1 MWLLSTTRSDEMR
14 TDRGYNCGMNI
25 ITASGDRRIP
35 ALRLLFARFP
45 AEEQEGRVRDALAAN
60 ERGTLHFD
68 HLLLAESDGLP
79 VGSAL
84 AMLQSDGVALVWPP
98 VVSCGAT
105 NPVVVEDLLMS
116 EICSRIDAASA
127 RLGQCLLAPDDD
139 IEAATLGRHGFE
151 RATDMFFMARGIA
164 PEDLT
169 DIDRSNEKIRCEKF
183 TPETTARFVQ
193 LIEQTYQGSLDCA
206 YLNGI
211 RTGDEAIVSHK
222 LSGEFHPDCWSLYTV
237 EGQDAGVAMLNDH
250 PDQDAVELVYIGV
263 APHARGQGLGRRM
276 LQDGIRDAVGRGRA
290 VMFLAVDCENRFA
303 NALYG
308 EFQFAELARRQVML
322 RHPFGLAR

>member
-1 MWLLSTTRSDEMR
+1 
-14 TDRGYNCGMNI
+14 
-25 ITASGDRRIP
+25 
-35 ALRLLFARFP
+35 
-45 AEEQEGRVRDALAAN
+45 
-60 ERGTLHFD
+60 
-68 HLLLAESDGLP
+68 
-79 VGSAL
+79 
-84 AMLQSDGVALVWPP
+84 
-98 VVSCGAT
+98 
-105 NPVVVEDLLMS
+105 
-116 EICSRIDAASA
+116 
-127 RLGQCLLAPDDD
+127 
-139 IEAATLGRHGFE
+139 
-151 RATDMFFMARGIA
+151 MARGIA

-183 TPETTARFVQ
+183 TPETVARFVQ

-237 EGQDAGVAMLNDH
+237 EGHDAGVAMLNDH

-276 LQDGIRDAVGRGRA
+276 LQDCIRDAVGRGRA

-308 EFQFAELARRQVML
+308 EFQFAELARRRVML

>member
-1 MWLLSTTRSDEMR
+1 MQVDL
-14 TDRGYNCGMNI
+14 GYNRGMKI

-68 HLLLAESDGLP
+68 NLLLAESDGMP
-79 VGSAL
+79 VGCAL

-105 NPVVVEDLLMS
+105 NPVVVEDLLMT
-116 EICSRIDAASA
+116 ELCARIDGGAA

-139 IEAATLGRHGFE
+139 IEAATLTRHGFA

-164 PEDLT
+164 PEDVV
-169 DIDRSNEKIRCEKF
+169 DSDRADTKIQRLKF
-183 TPETTARFVQ
+183 TPEISDRFAR

-222 LSGEFHPDCWSLYTV
+222 LSGQFHPDCWSLYSV
-237 EGQDAGVAMLNDH
+237 DGHDAGVAMLNDH

-276 LQDGIRDAVGRGRA
+276 LQDGIRDAVSRGRA

-308 EFQFAELARRQVML
+308 EFQFAELARRRVML
-322 RHPFGLAR
+322 RHPHGLARQ